1 MASVNLFRGGT
12 PEFRPAFCC
21 GDYPAWKPPF
31 DATHLEGTPPYDS
44 HADGAREQGF
54 LTLSFPFVPVLL
66 DTDAHRW
73 MQEPLKGLKAVN
85 DIVRLI
91 WIPTRGYVDSL
102 HIELTKYD
110 TRLDGVYV
118 TPVVQ
123 RAVWNF
129 SSETFSYNN
138 NTLFDSAMAS
148 YANATKLPLGTPA
161 AASGSGAS
169 ATPADSTYI
178 VARFPQTDSNPTWS
192 FGHNI
197 AKYNAQGEPTGGA
210 DQWFGANV
218 LGLKITAGAASKIAE
233 IYRGT
238 FELWISMKFLAFE
251 CPTFT
256 G

>member
-1 MASVNLFRGGT
+1 MATVDLYRGGT
-12 PEFRPAFCC
+12 PVFRPSFCC

-44 HADGAREQGF
+44 HADGARGQGY
-54 LTLSFPFVPVLL
+54 LNLSYPFVPVLL

-73 MQEPLKGLKAVN
+73 MREPLKALSNTG
-85 DIVRLI
+85 DIIRLL
-91 WIPTRGYVDSL
+91 WIPTRGYVESM

-118 TPVVQ
+118 QPIVQ

-129 SSETFSYNN
+129 SSETFSYTN
-138 NTLFDSAMAS
+138 NTLFDSALAS
-148 YANATKLPLGTPA
+148 FGNATKLPLGKPA
-161 AASGSGAS
+161 EATNS
-169 ATPADSTYI
+169 TPADPTYI
-178 VARFPQTDSNPTWS
+178 FARFPQQDSNPPWS

-210 DQWFGANV
+210 DQWFGANIF
-218 LGLKITAGAASKIAE
+218 GLKISAGTKAKIQE
-233 IYRGT
+233 IYRST
-238 FELWISMKFLAFE
+238 FEMWICLKFIGFE
-251 CPTFT
+251 CQTFT